1 MQGHIRDLKAEP
13 FRNWALAEAVGNQPL
28 LSFHY
33 RIETRNLVTA
43 SSFRDTINRLGLRGS
58 GGNIAQDDAR
68 EGQAAGYQHQV
79 AASLPDPELQG

>member
-43 SSFRDTINRLGLRGS
+43 SSWVRGS